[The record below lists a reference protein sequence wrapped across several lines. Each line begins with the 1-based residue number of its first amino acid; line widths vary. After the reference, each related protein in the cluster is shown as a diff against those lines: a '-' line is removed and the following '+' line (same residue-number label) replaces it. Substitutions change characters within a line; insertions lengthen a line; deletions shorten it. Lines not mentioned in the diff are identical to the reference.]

1 MPVLKKKK
9 KCGEPTK
16 DGGTMD
22 INKIKNWVVKHDV
35 EIAAGAVVVACGV
48 ACYIGYLSGK
58 SSVNARAYFKGFSE
72 GLNRSNQVFDKA
84 VQAPSIMRVSDT
96 AEAIEQNFGLYPDTM
111 KVLGDRQITKVIEL
125 GFKDGADMGFWD
137 TFVSRFLGE
146 KPVPLS

>member
-1 MPVLKKKK
+1 
-9 KCGEPTK
+9 
-16 DGGTMD
+16 MD

-58 SSVNARAYFKGFSE
+58 SGNALAYFRGFSK
-72 GLNRSNQVFDKA
+72 GLEKSNQVLDRA

-96 AEAIEQNFGLYPDTM
+96 AEAIEQSFGLYPDTI
-111 KVLGDRQITKVIEL
+111 KVLGDRKITSVIEL
-125 GFKDGADMGFWD
+125 GFTDGADMGFWD

>member
-1 MPVLKKKK
+1 
-9 KCGEPTK
+9 
-16 DGGTMD
+16 MD

-35 EIAAGAVVVACGV
+35 EVAAGAVVVACGV

-58 SSVNARAYFKGFSE
+58 SSGNALAYFRGFSK
-72 GLNRSNQVFDKA
+72 GLEKSNQVLDRA

-96 AEAIEQNFGLYPDTM
+96 AEAIEQSFGLYPDTM
-111 KVLGDRQITKVIEL
+111 KVLGDRQITRVIEL

>member
-1 MPVLKKKK
+1 
-9 KCGEPTK
+9 
-16 DGGTMD
+16 MD

-58 SSVNARAYFKGFSE
+58 SGNALAYFRGFSN
-72 GLNRSNQVFDKA
+72 GLEKSNRVLDKA
-84 VQAPSIMRVSDT
+84 VQAPSVMRISDT

-111 KVLGDRQITKVIEL
+111 KVLGDRKITKVIEL
-125 GFKDGADMGFWD
+125 GFTDGANMGFWD

-146 KPVPLS
+146 KPMPIS

>member
-1 MPVLKKKK
+1 
-9 KCGEPTK
+9 
-16 DGGTMD
+16 MD

-48 ACYIGYLSGK
+48 AYYIGYFSGK
-58 SSVNARAYFKGFSE
+58 SSGNALAYFRGFSQ
-72 GLNRSNQVFDKA
+72 GLEKSNQVFDKA

-125 GFKDGADMGFWD
+125 GFKDDAKMGFLD
-137 TFVSRFLGE
+137 TFVCSVLGE

>member
-1 MPVLKKKK
+1 
-9 KCGEPTK
+9 
-16 DGGTMD
+16 MD

-58 SSVNARAYFKGFSE
+58 SSGNALAYFRGFSN
-72 GLNRSNQVFDKA
+72 GLEKSNQVLDRA
-84 VQAPSIMRVSDT
+84 VQAPSIMRISDT
-96 AEAIEQNFGLYPDTM
+96 AEAIEQNFGLYPDTV
-111 KVLGDRQITKVIEL
+111 KVLGDRQITRVIEL

-137 TFVSRFLGE
+137 TFASRFLGE

>member
-1 MPVLKKKK
+1 
-9 KCGEPTK
+9 
-16 DGGTMD
+16 MD

-58 SSVNARAYFKGFSE
+58 SSANALAHFRGFSD
-72 GLNRSNQVFDKA
+72 GLNKSNQIFDKA
-84 VQAPSIMRVSDT
+84 VQAPAVMRISDT
-96 AEAIEQNFGLYPDTM
+96 AEAIEQNFGLYPDTI
-111 KVLGDRQITKVIEL
+111 KVLGDRQITRVIEL

-146 KPVPLS
+146 KPLPIS

>member
-1 MPVLKKKK
+1 
-9 KCGEPTK
+9 
-16 DGGTMD
+16 MD
-22 INKIKNWVVKHDV
+22 TNKIKKWVVEHDV
-35 EIAAGAVVVACGV
+35 EIAAGAVAIVCGIS
-48 ACYIGYLSGK
+48 CYVGYLCGK
-58 SSVNARAYFKGFSE
+58 SSGNALAYFRGFSQ
-72 GLNRSNQVFDKA
+72 GLEKSNQVFDRA

-125 GFKDGADMGFWD
+125 GFKDDANMGFWD